1 MTRIRRKTAL
11 AGVSFSIRPG
21 GVLDVTDDIAR
32 DWIEAGHATAAD
44 GEEVTAEWPE
54 MAEAAAAEKAA
65 AEKAAAEKAAAPAV
79 ETASVT
85 PPETADANPKPARKT
100 KAQG

>member
-65 AEKAAAEKAAAPAV
+65 AEKAAAPAV